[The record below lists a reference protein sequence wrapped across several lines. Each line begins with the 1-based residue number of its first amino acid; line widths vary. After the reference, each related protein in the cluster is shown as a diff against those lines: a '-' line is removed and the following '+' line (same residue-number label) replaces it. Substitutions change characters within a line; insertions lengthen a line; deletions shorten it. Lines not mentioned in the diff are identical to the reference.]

1 MIEPSTIE
9 AGAAPPAIRT
19 EPGLPSDAPTPAHE
33 GSHTDPPA
41 ITVDRAVWA
50 KVKGFP
56 WWPARVQE
64 VSGQT
69 ITVFFFGTEQLGKV
83 RAGPSSCVPFSARP
97 AGAVVA
103 AGKRG
108 ISGHDSFVEA
118 VAQAQAYDVRAGLG
132 LTRGGSG
139 HVEVVA
145 VECEEDVEGSGEKG
159 IEVTVEEV
167 VQEAGEAVAAG
178 VSGEAAGR
186 AAAAAKKGAEGQRRK
201 RPSCPFTSAPPKKKS
216 KKSKKCAPA
225 MSSEEAQLIASIRA
239 GKQEYH
245 HQGFGPDGEAYY
257 ELEDVDDEPFRD
269 ECDECGANPSPSQR
283 WYKSCPV

>member
-9 AGAAPPAIRT
+9 AG
-19 EPGLPSDAPTPAHE
+19 GPTPAHV
-33 GSHTDPPA
+33 GSHIDPPA

-56 WWPARVQE
+56 WWPARVQK

-118 VAQAQAYDVRAGLG
+118 VAQAQAYDVRAGLS

-139 HVEVVA
+139 HVEVVT
-145 VECEEDVEGSGEKG
+145 VEWARRQAERRRRRRRALRASGGSGRR
-159 IEVTVEEV
+159 
-167 VQEAGEAVAAG
+167 ARSRA
-178 VSGEAAGR
+178 R
-186 AAAAAKKGAEGQRRK
+186 AARSRR
-201 RPSCPFTSAPPKKKS
+201 R
-216 KKSKKCAPA
+216 
-225 MSSEEAQLIASIRA
+225 RRR
-239 GKQEYH
+239 
-245 HQGFGPDGEAYY
+245 
-257 ELEDVDDEPFRD
+257 VR
-269 ECDECGANPSPSQR
+269 R
-283 WYKSCPV
+283 R